1 MKTKYLLLIVG
12 ILCCIN
18 MKAVE
23 RDIPIYNCPDIG
35 IGLIIGP
42 ALIVTKKNNQ
52 LQYSCSKIRN
62 SPKAGTYLY
71 LT

>member
-42 ALIVTKKNNQ
+42 ALIVTKKTINYNIPVVK
-52 LQYSCSKIRN
+52 SGIA
-62 SPKAGTYLY
+62 PKQVHIYI
-71 LT
+71 